1 MLIEIN
7 LKTNTGNYLKR
18 EV

>member
-1 MLIEIN
+1 MQRIIP
-7 LKTNTGNYLKR
+7 TNYLKR